1 MITPEPYRSP
11 MYQRSP
17 FNYLLFKFFA
27 FIFLLSLIGPIVS
40 GLYYGDYWVA
50 LEAAVI
56 VGTWFLILPTA
67 AVWLLYQY
75 PWQVARAT
83 QGAVDFARWLAQRPA
98 IQAANSRCQS
108 MTESRIGSA
117 IVAVILLLIG
127 LPVALLLMIVLA
139 PCILGMAFPRAANA
153 FAERFWPPAAVVQRH
168 FDYVTDRV
176 GVET

>member
-1 MITPEPYRSP
+1 

-56 VGTWFLILPTA
+56 AGTWLLILPTA
-67 AVWLLYQY
+67 AVWLLYKY
-75 PWQVARAT
+75 PWQVARAA

-108 MTESRIGSA
+108 MNESRIGAA
-117 IVAVILLLIG
+117 IVAAILLPPFLIAAIPF
-127 LPVALLLMIVLA
+127 LFVIA
-139 PCILGMAFPRAANA
+139 PAILGLAFPRAANA
-153 FAERFWPPAAVVQRH
+153 IAEWFWPPADVVQQH
-168 FDYVTDRV
+168 FDYVADQ
-176 GVET
+176 VEGEI